1 MRVCHLISG
10 DLWAGAEVMCCR
22 LLKGLHKIKNLELQA
37 ILLNEGKLA
46 NELRRCEV
54 PVTIIDESRYNFF
67 QILLKIRGIIKE
79 FSPDVL
85 HSHRFKENILAY
97 FSVKYRNNI
106 SMVCTQHGMPE
117 PLIEKSKG
125 LKKYIL
131 AKYNFSIISR
141 KFAII
146 VAVSSDVKSAL
157 VNTYGF
163 PDSKVVVIHNGT
175 YLPEKQVSK
184 NKGDDF
190 FIGSA
195 GRFFPIKD
203 YSLMIHVAGD
213 VLRQTDRIRFLLAGD
228 GPEKEGITS
237 LIREYKLEHAF
248 RLLGFVD
255 DMKGFYQRLDLYINT
270 SLHEGLPMGIL
281 EAMSYGIPVI
291 APKCGGLPEMIDNGI
306 EGFLVEGR
314 NSKVFAEK
322 CLQLFSDKELYIKM
336 CEASRKKIHEKFSVD
351 IMANNYFYLYNK
363 IWKCT
368 V

>member
-1 MRVCHLISG
+1 MRICHIISG
-10 DLWAGAEVMCCR
+10 DLWAGAEVMCYR
-22 LLKGLHKIKNLELQA
+22 LLKGLHNINKIELHA

-46 NELRRCEV
+46 HELRRCGV

-67 QILLKIRGIIKE
+67 QILLKIRGIIKD

-97 FSVKYRNNI
+97 LSVKYRNNI

-117 PLIEKSKG
+117 PLDGKTKM
-125 LKKYIL
+125 LKKNIL

-141 KFAII
+141 KYSII
-146 VAVSSDVKSAL
+146 VAVSSDVKRAL

-163 PDSKVVVIHNGT
+163 PDNKVVVIHNGT
-175 YLPEKQVSK
+175 YLPEKQVCN

-190 FIGSA
+190 LIGSA

-203 YSLMIHVAGD
+203 YSLMVHVAGD
-213 VLRQTDRIRFLLAGD
+213 VLRQTDRIQFLLAGE

-255 DMKGFYQRLDLYINT
+255 DMEGFYQSLDLYINT
-270 SLHEGLPMGIL
+270 SIHEGLPMGIL

-291 APKCGGLPEMIDNGI
+291 ASKCGGLPEIIDSGI
-306 EGFLVEGR
+306 EGFLIEGR
-314 NSKVFAEK
+314 NSKGFAEK
-322 CLQLFSDKELYIKM
+322 CLQLFSDKELYLKM
-336 CEASRKKIHEKFSVD
+336 CAASRKKVHVSFSVD
-351 IMANNYFYLYNK
+351 MMANNYFCLYNK
-363 IWKCT
+363 ILACR